1 MENDVDGSGFDLEII
16 PPAKEDYDA
25 LQDMIGTLTTPAV
38 TDDIIN
44 RTVMTEGLKCLS
56 QETSVSDTV
65 DAILKKVNL
74 YLAE

>member
-1 MENDVDGSGFDLEII
+1 MWMGAGLDLEII

-56 QETSVSDTV
+56 QETS
-65 DAILKKVNL
+65 A
-74 YLAE
+74 

>member
-1 MENDVDGSGFDLEII
+1 
-16 PPAKEDYDA
+16 
-25 LQDMIGTLTTPAV
+25 MIGTLTTPAV